1 MATRV
6 GYIGVGKVGKPIAAN
21 LLKAG
26 FPVTVFD
33 LREEPLRE
41 LAALGARVARSP
53 REVAEQSD
61 IVETSVVDDA
71 QVRQIVQDDDGIL
84 AGAAPD
90 TILAIHSTI
99 HPTTAVEIGELAA
112 PHGVGVVDAPI
123 SGGVE
128 GAEAA
133 TLLYMIGGDK
143 ALVER
148 CWPVFSAC
156 GTTLVHL
163 GPLGSGAMMRIVHH
177 VILSLNRMAADEGM
191 RLAVKYG
198 LDPKDVQ
205 AAMHGGE
212 GQSHVT
218 DGYLEKYETMPTG
231 GQCRVAGMALAMANA
246 KGATL
251 PALAL
256 FQQLYLA
263 GPITLDQFR
272 Q

>member
-1 MATRV
+1 MTRV
-6 GYIGVGKVGKPIAAN
+6 GYVGVGRVGKPIAEN
-21 LLKAG
+21 ILKAG
-26 FPVTVFD
+26 FPLAVYD
-33 LREEPLRE
+33 LQEEPLRYLE
-41 LAALGARVARSP
+41 ARGAKVARSP
-53 REVAEQSD
+53 REVAEQSE
-61 IVETSVVDDA
+61 IVATSVVDDD
-71 QVRQIVQDDDGIL
+71 QVRQVVQGENGLL

-90 TILAIHSTI
+90 SIIAIHSTI

-112 PHGVGVVDAPI
+112 RHGVGVVDAPI

-128 GAEAA
+128 GAERA

-177 VILSLNRMAADEGM
+177 VILGLNRLAADEGM
-191 RLAVKYG
+191 RLATRYG

-218 DGYLEKYETMPTG
+218 DGYLEKYVSMPTG
-231 GQCRVAGMALAMANA
+231 GQCRVAGMALTMANA

-256 FQQLYLA
+256 FSQLYLA
-263 GPITLDQFR
+263 GPVNLDLAR